1 MAEPRVVKP
10 RSASGKQQK
19 QALRRPASGEGAQAQ
34 RGRSGSAAV
43 QSTQQGWRAERPE
56 PGRCECRAGGV
67 SGEEGDGD
75 TGECQGALQNVL
87 PSVFCLYLSRF
98 LSRFRSRF
106 VSLSFL
112 SRGVLVAACGGVVR
126 QGSALHGAGGLPCFS
141 LLLILCIKFEPS
153 VLHFSFLFFAWFS
166 CGLFFHPILIWNFL
180 FQLF

>member
-106 VSLSFL
+106 RSRFVSLSFL
-112 SRGVLVAACGGVVR
+112 SRVVLVALRSPLWWGAVSRRAVLTT
-126 QGSALHGAGGLPCFS
+126 ALAMTPFG
-141 LLLILCIKFEPS
+141 
-153 VLHFSFLFFAWFS
+153 
-166 CGLFFHPILIWNFL
+166 
-180 FQLF
+180 QLDLDLVGDD